1 MATAKVASLSPHTQF
16 PVAHNPDTRE
26 IAQESLALA
35 HGCSLHLAIIQQPV
49 RKWERPWRHQRAI
62 VLFAKS
68 PEETKLRIQ
77 VEGRIRPG
85 EQVLQVIS
93 VGE

>member
-1 MATAKVASLSPHTQF
+1 MANAKVSPLSSHAQF
-16 PVAHNPDTRE
+16 PVASNLDTRE
-26 IAQESLALA
+26 IGQESLALV
-35 HGCSLHLAIIQQPV
+35 HGCSLHMAIIQQPI

-68 PEETKLRIQ
+68 PEETKLRLQ
-77 VEGRIRPG
+77 LEGRMRHG
-85 EQVLQVIS
+85 EQVLQIIP

>member
-1 MATAKVASLSPHTQF
+1 VATDKVSSFSSYAQF
-16 PVAHNPDTRE
+16 PAANNLDARE
-26 IAQESLALA
+26 IADESFALS
-35 HGCSLHLAIIQQPV
+35 HGCSLHMAIVQQPV

-68 PEETKLRIQ
+68 PEETKLRLQ
-77 VEGRIRPG
+77 LEGRLRHG
-85 EQVLQVIS
+85 EQLLQIIP

>member
-1 MATAKVASLSPHTQF
+1 MATDKVSLLSSHAQF
-16 PVAHNPDTRE
+16 PLATKLDARE
-26 IAQESLALA
+26 ITQESFAMA
-35 HGCSLHLAIIQQPV
+35 RECSLHMAVIQQSV
-49 RKWERPWRHQRAI
+49 RRWEKPWRHQRAI

-77 VEGRIRPG
+77 LEGRIKAG
-85 EQVLQVIS
+85 EQVLQIIP

>member
-1 MATAKVASLSPHTQF
+1 VATDKVSPLSSHAQF
-16 PVAHNPDTRE
+16 PVANNLDTRE
-26 IAQESLALA
+26 IAHESFAVA
-35 HGCSLHLAIIQQPV
+35 HGWSLHMAIIQQPI

-68 PEETKLRIQ
+68 PEETKLRLQ
-77 VEGRIRPG
+77 LEGRMRHG
-85 EQVLQVIS
+85 EQVLKIIP